1 MKRTQRVKQR
11 KRGGTQRIPR
21 TTFIEKIEP
30 YRICNITNS
39 TDSVSCGIYC
49 FDCERMK
56 DNEYVTRIAKIAKSQ
71 KDYFYEIFPW
81 KMKCKERWKMFIAL
95 RVDEITQ
102 QIIICA
108 WCSVRYEELPRPE
121 RDSGRSYTVGE
132 ERDSGIKT
140 AYIVEVS
147 VRRKKKTGEVDEDY
161 KGMGIKILKE
171 IMERSEVSMVYLV
184 PSNEAVKNL
193 YMSRLGMS
201 EVPNTSYLVTSMS
214 PDVTI
219 PVMNEIITLKRQR
232 EIEQETQIY
241 NQGLQELDETI
252 RQVFIQKV
260 DALQMELDDKI
271 AVLGEIAMMM
281 EEQEVTNDEIID
293 YINELDQ

>member
-1 MKRTQRVKQR
+1 MKITQRVKQR

-30 YRICNITNS
+30 YKICNITNS
-39 TDSVSCGIYC
+39 TDRVSCGIYC
-49 FDCERMK
+49 FDCERMEE
-56 DNEYVTRIAKIAKSQ
+56 NEYVTRIAKIAKSQ

-95 RVDEITQ
+95 RVDETTQ
-102 QIIICA
+102 KIIICA
-108 WCSVRYEELPRPE
+108 WCSVRYEELPRP
-121 RDSGRSYTVGE
+121 

-201 EVPNTSYLVTSMS
+201 EVPNTSYLVKSMS

>member
-30 YRICNITNS
+30 YKICNITNS
-39 TDSVSCGIYC
+39 TDRVSCGIYC
-49 FDCERMK
+49 FDCERMEE
-56 DNEYVTRIAKIAKSQ
+56 NEYVTRIAKIAKSQ

-81 KMKCKERWKMFIAL
+81 KMKCKVGWKMFIAL
-95 RVDEITQ
+95 RVDERTQ
-102 QIIICA
+102 KIIICA

-121 RDSGRSYTVGE
+121 RE
-132 ERDSGIKT
+132 SGIKT

-171 IMERSEVSMVYLV
+171 IMESSEVSMVYLV

-193 YMSRLGMS
+193 YMSRLGMN
-201 EVPNTSYLVTSMS
+201 EVPNTSYLVKSMS

-219 PVMNEIITLKRQR
+219 QVMKEIITLKRQN

-252 RQVFIQKV
+252 RQVFIQKI

-281 EEQEVTNDEIID
+281 EGQEVTNDEIID

>member
-1 MKRTQRVKQR
+1 
-11 KRGGTQRIPR
+11 
-21 TTFIEKIEP
+21 
-30 YRICNITNS
+30 
-39 TDSVSCGIYC
+39 
-49 FDCERMK
+49 
-56 DNEYVTRIAKIAKSQ
+56 
-71 KDYFYEIFPW
+71 
-81 KMKCKERWKMFIAL
+81 MFIAL

-102 QIIICA
+102 KIIICA
-108 WCSVRYEELPRPE
+108 WCSVRYEELPRP
-121 RDSGRSYTVGE
+121 

-201 EVPNTSYLVTSMS
+201 EVPNTSYLVKSMS

-219 PVMNEIITLKRQR
+219 QVMNEIITLKRQR